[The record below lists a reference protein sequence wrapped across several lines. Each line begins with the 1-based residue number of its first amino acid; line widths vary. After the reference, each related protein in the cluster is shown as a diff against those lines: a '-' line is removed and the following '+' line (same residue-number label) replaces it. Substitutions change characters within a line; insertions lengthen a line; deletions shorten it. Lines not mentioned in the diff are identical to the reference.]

1 MEESRSVDRLRSKIT
16 ERQTYQASIIRALYR
31 HEVWGV
37 AEDIACEI
45 VFNALTMICRVWHA
59 CGAGRERALSKTVDR
74 MVNGHSKSKRRMHVR
89 CCQDRDRTCSLCLV
103 MGKGRHIVPNTGH
116 QKTKSSGREART

>member
-16 ERQTYQASIIRALYR
+16 ERETYQASIIRALDR

-37 AEDIACEI
+37 AEDIAREI

-74 MVNGHSKSKRRMHVR
+74 MVNGHSKSKRGQHLDKMNEELAVARASEVVCAFVVAGTGTERVR
-89 CCQDRDRTCSLCLV
+89 Y
-103 MGKGRHIVPNTGH
+103 
-116 QKTKSSGREART
+116 A